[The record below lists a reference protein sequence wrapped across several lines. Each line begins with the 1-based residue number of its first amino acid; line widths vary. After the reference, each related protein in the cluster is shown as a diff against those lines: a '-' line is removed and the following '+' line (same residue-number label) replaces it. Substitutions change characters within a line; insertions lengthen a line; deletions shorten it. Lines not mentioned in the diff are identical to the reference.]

1 MHARESAFVDH
12 ASPALRVVILPAVA
26 TGEIYIASVTSERPT
41 GGHLLTA
48 LALLERDGDDL
59 LALLDRDVGLS

>member
-1 MHARESAFVDH
+1 VQHRFSAGRCRGD
-12 ASPALRVVILPAVA
+12 PAGGGH
-26 TGEIYIASVTSERPT
+26 GEIYNASVTSERRK

-59 LALLDRDVGLS
+59 LALLDRDARLP